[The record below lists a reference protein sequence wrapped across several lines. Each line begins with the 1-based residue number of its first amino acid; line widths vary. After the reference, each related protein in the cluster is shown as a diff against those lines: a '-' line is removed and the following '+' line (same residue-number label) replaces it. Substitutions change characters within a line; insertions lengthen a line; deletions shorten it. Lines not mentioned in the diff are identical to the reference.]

1 MRAVIASRQMTSSE
15 TLDRIAHFIDDVVLP
30 RLNPLPGVPVEL
42 RGDWSSGDGW
52 YSWIAI
58 DSPVSD
64 DDMNDIERDAGISLP
79 PLFRAYFLYKQMLDG
94 DYGLVRLP
102 DMDPS
107 DPLGNLRSQIAVSSD
122 PNCPALSQNNL
133 LPFGQDGNDG
143 GPICFK
149 TDQPTDDGDFPV
161 YFADHEL
168 LSDPS
173 YSGKRVW
180 DTFGQLLKAIET
192 DILSYR

>member
-1 MRAVIASRQMTSSE
+1 
-15 TLDRIAHFIDDVVLP
+15 
-30 RLNPLPGVPVEL
+30 
-42 RGDWSSGDGW
+42 
-52 YSWIAI
+52 
-58 DSPVSD
+58 
-64 DDMNDIERDAGISLP
+64 
-79 PLFRAYFLYKQMLDG
+79 MLDG

-102 DMDPS
+102 DMQPS
-107 DPLGNLRSQIAVSSD
+107 DPLASLRSQIAIAAD
-122 PNCPALSQNNL
+122 PNCPALTQHKL

-149 TDQPTDDGDFPV
+149 TDQPTEAGDFPI

-180 DTFGQLLKAIET
+180 DSFEHLLVAIES
-192 DILSYR
+192 DILSYG